1 MYVVF
6 ILLITYEAGKYDY
19 GYDDDDDHHVSFEV
33 YARV

>member
-19 GYDDDDDHHVSFEV
+19 GYDDDDHVSFEI